1 MVALPWS
8 SQAQVATRAPF
19 GAAGRVSR
27 RLFAA
32 GCPAT
37 RRLTTIVW
45 CCIAS
50 FLLVDAIWLWISPLS
65 FEHGNWKAFASLLAG
80 VIVVRAAAFLASHR
94 GRMSE
99 RRRILRGVVRKSEL
113 LGRGMLQLALISAVF
128 LVFTYL
134 VTAAA
139 LPLQDDA
146 LAAID
151 RRLGFDW
158 PTFLATTNDNA
169 HVAAVLTACYRSTG
183 ALLIAIVV
191 WLSVSEQGARL
202 AELLAALC
210 LTFAGLAIGMIAVPT
225 ASAFA
230 HFAPAP
236 ETFTNFAAAHGMWAF
251 YPAFTALRDGSL
263 TVIAF
268 SSAEGIVGFPSFHA
282 ALGVVTLWGLR
293 TCRWLLW
300 PAAAL
305 NAIMMIAVLPVGG
318 HHLTELLAGV
328 LTAMAAIALTTVI
341 ASEAKHL
348 FPSPRRGEGAR
359 A

>member
-1 MVALPWS
+1 MAVVLPWS
-8 SQAQVATRAPF
+8 SERQGASRARF
-19 GAAGRVSR
+19 GAVGRIIH

-45 CCIAS
+45 CCVAA
-50 FLLVDAIWLWISPLS
+50 FLLVDAIWLWISPIS
-65 FEHGNWKAFASLLAG
+65 FERGNWKLFASLLAG

-99 RRRILRGVVRKSEL
+99 RRRLLRGIVRKSEL
-113 LGRGMLQLALISAVF
+113 LCRGVLQLALITAVF

-139 LPLQDDA
+139 LPLRDDV

-151 RRLGFDW
+151 RELGFDW
-158 PTFLATTNDNA
+158 PSFLAATNNNA
-169 HVAAVLTACYRSTG
+169 HVAAVLTACYRSTSL
-183 ALLIAIVV
+183 LLIAIVV
-191 WLSVSEQGARL
+191 WLSVSEQDARL

-236 ETFTNFAAAHGMWAF
+236 EAFSNFAAAHGMWAF
-251 YPAFTALRDGSL
+251 YPAFSALRDGSL
-263 TVIAF
+263 TVITFA
-268 SSAEGIVGFPSFHA
+268 SAEGIVGFPSFHS
-282 ALGVVTLWGLR
+282 ALGVVTLWALR
-293 TCRWLLW
+293 SCRRLFPPVL
-300 PAAAL
+300 AL
-305 NAIMMIAVLPVGG
+305 NAVMLVAVLPVGG
-318 HHLTELLAGV
+318 HHLSELIAGV
-328 LTAMAAIALTTVI
+328 MTAVAAIALARVI
-341 ASEAKHL
+341 ADE
-348 FPSPRRGEGAR
+348 RR
-359 A
+359 